1 MRALEESASRPA
13 TAAREEDPLVE
24 DLVENVSH
32 WAAQLEALSREA
44 DLLAEQGMPQA
55 DAAASSADPGARR
68 PF

>member
-1 MRALEESASRPA
+1 MRALEERASRPA
-13 TAAREEDPLVE
+13 TAAREDPLVE